1 MSAPNDVRR
10 PRLTSPSGYAWV
22 TRLALILL
30 CVIVVSGAAV
40 RLTGSGLGC
49 SDWPRCSAEKFIDV
63 STTHGAIEQINR
75 LFTGLVT
82 VMVILAVLV
91 ARYRVPYRRDLV
103 LLSWGLVAGVLGQIL
118 LGGILVLTELNPILN
133 QGHFL
138 LSMFLVANALI
149 LHRRAKSSD
158 APTPVAQLSTFQRL
172 IRFTVIIGSI
182 ALVTGTVVTASGP
195 HAGDEKARRLNFAIT
210 SVARVH
216 GITVFIAIALLVFV
230 AWKVK
235 SKKMHDL
242 YTPLETVIVIGVLQG
257 TIGYIQYFNNIPAL
271 LVAIHVFGAT
281 MFFLSLVNLWMVA
294 NQIADANPVIT
305 DRNSAIVS

>member
-22 TRLALILL
+22 TRFALILL

-49 SDWPRCSAEKFIDV
+49 SDWPRCNAEKFIDV

-82 VMVILAVLV
+82 VIVILAVLV

-133 QGHFL
+133 QGHFS

-235 SKKMHDL
+235 SKKMPDL
-242 YTPLETVIVIGVLQG
+242 YTPLETVLVIGVLQG

-294 NQIADANPVIT
+294 NQIVDANPVIT

>member
-49 SDWPRCSAEKFIDV
+49 SDWPRCNAEKFIDV

-82 VMVILAVLV
+82 VIVILAVLV

-242 YTPLETVIVIGVLQG
+242 YTPLETVLVIGVLQG